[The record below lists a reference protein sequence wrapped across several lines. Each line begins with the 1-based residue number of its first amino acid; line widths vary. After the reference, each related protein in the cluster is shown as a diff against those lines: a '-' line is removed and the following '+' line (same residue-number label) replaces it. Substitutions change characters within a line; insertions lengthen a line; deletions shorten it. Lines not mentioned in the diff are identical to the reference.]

1 MREWDRSRLIIFA
14 VVVVA
19 VAGIAAA
26 IWFVPTTAPVP
37 WTGIEIVNTS
47 QAAMGFDIF
56 TNLRSGHLD
65 VAANTWGTFVV
76 ATGTNL
82 PRSYY
87 YLSVSSST
95 RGILW
100 RGAVWPNADCWAPF
114 GWNGTA
120 LAPLP
125 INPC

>member
-1 MREWDRSRLIIFA
+1 MREWDRSRLMILA

-19 VAGIAAA
+19 VAGIAVA

-47 QAAMGFDIF
+47 RAAMGFDIL

-65 VAANTWGTFVV
+65 VAANTYGTFVV

-82 PRSYY
+82 PRYY
-87 YLSVSSST
+87 YLSISSST
-95 RGILW
+95 RGTLW
-100 RGAVWPNADCWAPF
+100 QGTVWPKADCWAAL
-114 GWNGTA
+114 GWNGTG
-120 LAPLP
+120 LAPVP
-125 INPC
+125 INTC